1 MVSSVINMRSVVAVF
16 AVLCISVYANPD
28 YSAEEEFVQASQKLA
43 VLTGAGKSAEAC
55 IEGGKT
61 AINEVIK
68 EKNNAQ
74 KVLNGM
80 PNGSKCQYKRAREVK
95 EAQARVN
102 ANQMA
107 LSKAARELQKNL
119 RKKVTV
125 ALSFEK
131 AKRKCGVLYST
142 AAWKKHSNLVKK
154 LTRIKTSA
162 KARLS
167 AAKSSLSIALRD
179 QRLAQCKCKRQV
191 IKNANS
197 ALATAKRLT
206 AGRKA
211 TIRRELLL
219 ICLAK
224 YQGKK
229 NGAGMTQCKNQGLP
243 SKYNSVLALH
253 RTKLIKW
260 NNRFKCN
267 AFRGPGHRKTNDKCK
282 GFFIPKSCKGTI
294 AFSLRTNNR
303 WSKYQTY
310 QCPLGWKWASSTEY
324 RNQVSRVRRSGGRC
338 NGYAYYGRCG
348 WGGYPTPNK
357 YYFRF
362 RDSRYN
368 GRYQH
373 AGRYIGDWS
382 SVAWSTTGNNAGIV
396 CLRKRL

>member
-1 MVSSVINMRSVVAVF
+1 MGAVKLMVSSVINMRSVVAVF

-28 YSAEEEFVQASQKLA
+28 FSAEEEFVQASQKLA
-43 VLTGAGKSAEAC
+43 VLSGAGKSAEAC

-119 RKKVTV
+119 RKKVKV

-131 AKRKCGVLYST
+131 AKGKCGVLYST
-142 AAWKKHSNLVKK
+142 AAWKKHSKLVKK
-154 LTRIKTSA
+154 LTRIKKSA

-167 AAKSSLSIALRD
+167 AAKNSLTITLRD
-179 QRLAQCKCKRQV
+179 QRLSQCKCKRQV

-206 AGRKA
+206 SGRKA

-229 NGAGMTQCKNQGLP
+229 NGAGMTRCKNQGLP
-243 SKYNSVLALH
+243 SKYNSVLALY

-267 AFRGPGHRKTNDKCK
+267 GPDQRKTGDKCK
-282 GFFIPKSCKGTI
+282 GFYKPQRCRGQI
-294 AFSLRTNNR
+294 AFSCGRTIV
-303 WSKYQTY
+303 
-310 QCPLGWKWASSTEY
+310 G
-324 RNQVSRVRRSGGRC
+324 SRK
-338 NGYAYYGRCG
+338 
-348 WGGYPTPNK
+348 P
-357 YYFRF
+357 
-362 RDSRYN
+362 
-368 GRYQH
+368 
-373 AGRYIGDWS
+373 
-382 SVAWSTTGNNAGIV
+382 STTAPLAGNGHHQLSIET
-396 CLRKRL
+396 R

>member
-1 MVSSVINMRSVVAVF
+1 
-16 AVLCISVYANPD
+16 
-28 YSAEEEFVQASQKLA
+28 
-43 VLTGAGKSAEAC
+43 
-55 IEGGKT
+55 
-61 AINEVIK
+61 
-68 EKNNAQ
+68 
-74 KVLNGM
+74 M
-80 PNGSKCQYKRAREVK
+80 PNGSKCKYKRAREV
-95 EAQARVN
+95 EAAQARVN

-107 LSKAARELQKNL
+107 LAKASKELQKNL

-142 AAWKKHSNLVKK
+142 AAWKKHSKLVKK
-154 LTRIKTSA
+154 LTQIKKSA

-167 AAKSSLSIALRD
+167 AAKSSLSVTLRN

-267 AFRGPGHRKTNDKCK
+267 AFRGPGRRKTGDKCK
-282 GFFIPKSCKGTI
+282 GFFIPKSCKNTI

-303 WSKYQTY
+303 WSRYTNY
-310 QCPLGWKWASSTEY
+310 RCPLGWHWASSTEY
-324 RNQVSRVRRSGGRC
+324 INQVRHIRRHGYGRC
-338 NGYAYYGRCG
+338 TGYAYYRRCG

-362 RDSRYN
+362 RDSRSN

-373 AGRYIGDWS
+373 AGNYIGQWS
-382 SVAWSTTGNNAGIV
+382 AVTWSTSYNAGIV